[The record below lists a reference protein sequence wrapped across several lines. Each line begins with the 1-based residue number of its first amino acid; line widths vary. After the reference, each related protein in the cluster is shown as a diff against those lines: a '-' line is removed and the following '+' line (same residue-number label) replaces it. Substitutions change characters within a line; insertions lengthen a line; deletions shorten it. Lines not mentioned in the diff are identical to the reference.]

1 MLDEAGDVSNA
12 RGSARAQAHPSSQ
25 PTVGYVPPPVE
36 AWRVTHS
43 PEEHEVT
50 LAGGALPGISRLG
63 TSREGSFIS
72 CSCDVSTCTKM
83 EKRMNAASGMMSVQ

>member
-1 MLDEAGDVSNA
+1 MSNA
-12 RGSARAQAHPSSQ
+12 RGSARAQAHPSSKH
-25 PTVGYVPPPVE
+25 TVGCVPPVE

-43 PEEHEVT
+43 LEEHEVT
-50 LAGGALPGISRLG
+50 LDGGALPGISRLG